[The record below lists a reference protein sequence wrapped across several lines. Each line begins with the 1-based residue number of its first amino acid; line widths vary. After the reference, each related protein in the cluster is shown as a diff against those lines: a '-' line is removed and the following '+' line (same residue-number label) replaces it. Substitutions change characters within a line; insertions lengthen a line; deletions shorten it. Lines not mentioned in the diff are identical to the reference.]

1 MEILLGKTLAELQ
14 EIVAAL
20 DMPKFTAKQIAQWIY
35 EKRVR
40 SIEDMTNISKAHRAR
55 LAEQYEVGVYDPA
68 EAAVS
73 KDGTIKYLFRT
84 STDKLVET
92 VYIPDHDR
100 ATLCVSSQMG

>member
-40 SIEDMTNISKAHRAR
+40 SIEDMTNTPTAISP
-55 LAEQYEVGVYDPA
+55 PA
-68 EAAVS
+68 PIPTPKFSRPCA
-73 KDGTIKYLFRT
+73 
-84 STDKLVET
+84 LVWSWQNPPVLT
-92 VYIPDHDR
+92 
-100 ATLCVSSQMG
+100 